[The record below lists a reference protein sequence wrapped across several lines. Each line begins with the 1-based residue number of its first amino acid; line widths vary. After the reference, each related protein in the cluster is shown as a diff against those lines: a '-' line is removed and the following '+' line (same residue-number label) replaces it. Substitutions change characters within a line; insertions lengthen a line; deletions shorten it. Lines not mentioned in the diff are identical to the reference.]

1 LAVGFDR
8 FEELMLRR
16 FFYVNAFEIYGGVG
30 GLYDYGPCGCAVFTN
45 LLAYWRQH
53 FVLHEDMLEI
63 SSVSMTPEAVLQYV
77 ITHITSYTTPSP
89 AIMYCVNVM

>member
-1 LAVGFDR
+1 MFDDGRNR

-16 FFYVNAFEIYGGVG
+16 FFYVNAFEIYGGVS

-45 LLAYWRQH
+45 LLAFWRQH

-63 SSVSMTPEAVLQYV
+63 SSVSMTPEIVLQYV
-77 ITHITSYTTPSP
+77 SYDLQFPFKSFATTL
-89 AIMYCVNVM
+89 